1 MLCRLSI
8 FVFAGKARL
17 TSYGYTCCSSSVVSV
32 SEAGAV
38 DSPSSLLVSDVPD
51 VVDEDVPVLDSV
63 DGFPVDVEEDVFVLS
78 VTPEDVSL
86 ADVAEP
92 VSVPLDVSMPVESL
106 LDVDSPLEV
115 VSVAPS
121 VFESLDSDVLQDICG
136 SSFS

>member
-1 MLCRLSI
+1 MLCRLLI

-38 DSPSSLLVSDVPD
+38 ASPSSLLVSDVSD

-63 DGFPVDVEEDVFVLS
+63 DGFPVDVDLFVLS
-78 VTPEDVSL
+78 ETLDDESL
-86 ADVAEP
+86 AADVDP
-92 VSVPLDVSMPVESL
+92 VSVPLDVSAPVESL

-115 VSVAPS
+115 VPVAPS
-121 VFESLDSDVLQDICG
+121 VFESLDTDVLQDICG